1 MSASPDKPWPATVC
15 RRPALLAGVV
25 VALAAALAASCGD
38 DGGGT
43 AASGGGTG
51 STTSSGEGGMAGSA
65 GATSGGGGAAPGCGD
80 GSCEAGETCQSCPA
94 DCGPSLSGSNP
105 RGGDAPVFT
114 NASTYDY
121 SPSVMLDGVYRM
133 WWCCGLGGDHVCHA
147 ESSSLDGPW
156 HARAS
161 AAPNTYDDT
170 FGPTGDLADFDGTH
184 TCDPS
189 VLRVD
194 GTYYLFYGGIAEK
207 PGTWTR
213 IGVATSA
220 DGLSW
225 QRLNGGLP
233 IIDAARDPYANALP
247 NVYGAGQPS
256 ATFVDGLFYL
266 IFTDTT
272 GLGGNQANGAGQY
285 VLRSADVTFQSG
297 VEELTPSGFVPYGQI
312 AHTSYSLTEAFAS
325 DWQYVDAI
333 DAFLAACSVAAGQS
347 NVRIWKKDLVT
358 PLSID
363 EIAIPGAW
371 TEEPAIVSRPD
382 KHAVPWSGACGTV
395 ALDVIRSVGPGGP
408 ATWDLA
414 HAGLD
419 LATGLPCECE
429 PLGRMLEGTLLAVPA
444 TPLTLVRGG
453 TRLQFA
459 LGPPAYRLAKTVV
472 DPGLDVFNALP
483 YGASVFAGNEV
494 LAAPGLPAAYHLDD
508 DKLWPISCIE
518 EVTDNQSVITSVDAA
533 TYGSYAQGYPLFCVE

>member
-1 MSASPDKPWPATVC
+1 MSSSFAHRCRACPWLHGS
-15 RRPALLAGVV
+15 LLATMV
-25 VALAAALAASCGD
+25 AALVAASCGA
-38 DGGGT
+38 DGESASPAGGT
-43 AASGGGTG
+43 TASGGGG
-51 STTSSGEGGMAGSA
+51 SGGTAGSG
-65 GATSGGGGAAPGCGD
+65 GASSGGGGAAPGCGD
-80 GSCEAGETCQSCPA
+80 GICATDETCVSCPA
-94 DCGPSLSGSNP
+94 DCGSSLSGASP
-105 RGGDAPVFT
+105 RGSDTPVFT

-156 HARAS
+156 HAHAS
-161 AAPNTYDDT
+161 ATPNSFDDT
-170 FGPTGDLADFDGTH
+170 FGPTGNLADFDGTH

-194 GTYYLFYGGIAEK
+194 GTYYMFYGGIAEK
-207 PGTWTR
+207 PATWTR
-213 IGVATSA
+213 IGVASST

-225 QRLNGGLP
+225 QRLNGGQP
-233 IIDAARDPYANALP
+233 IVDAARDPYGNALP
-247 NVYGAGQPS
+247 NTYGAGQPS
-256 ATFVDGLFYL
+256 AIFLDGSFYL
-266 IFTDTT
+266 VFTDST
-272 GLGGNQANGAGQY
+272 GLGGNQGNGAGQY
-285 VLRSADVTFQSG
+285 VLRSSDVTFQTG
-297 VEELTPSGFVPYGQI
+297 VEELTESGFVPYGQV

-333 DAFLAACSVAAGQS
+333 DAFLAVVSVAAGQS
-347 NVRIWKKDLVT
+347 NVRIWRKDFT
-358 PLSID
+358 PLSLD

-371 TEEPAIVSRPD
+371 TEEPAIASRPD
-382 KHAVPWSGACGTV
+382 KHAVPWSGSCGTV

-414 HAGLD
+414 HSGLD

-444 TPLTLVRGG
+444 MPLTLVRGG

-459 LGPPAYRLAKTVV
+459 LAPPAYRLAKTAV
-472 DPGLDVFNALP
+472 DPGIDVFNALP

-494 LAAPGLPAAYHLDD
+494 LGAPGYPAAYHLDD
-508 DKLWPISCIE
+508 DKLWPVSCIE
-518 EVTDNQSVITSVDAA
+518 ELTDNQSVITSVEA
-533 TYGSYAQGYPLFCVE
+533 TTYQSYAHGYPLFCVQ